1 MLHKEIRK
9 FMALAPLT
17 WPTLIEKGQM
27 ETDIAEDSAVL
38 FFDLN
43 EAFPVGYV
51 MDVLEDNWDL
61 KLLYHATL
69 VKIHH
74 VCYFS
79 NPRDGHLMYKINFHT
94 NKNEYVET
102 IIVTLFDSMELWE
115 EDLETDIKAHQEE
128 FEIITGVERKDLL
141 SIFCKLNYDG

>member
-94 NKNEYVET
+94 NKK
-102 IIVTLFDSMELWE
+102 D
-115 EDLETDIKAHQEE
+115 
-128 FEIITGVERKDLL
+128 RK
-141 SIFCKLNYDG
+141 SVV

>member
-69 VKIHH
+69 EKIHH

-128 FEIITGVERKDLL
+128 FEIIAGVERKDLL
-141 SIFCKLNYDG
+141 SIFCKLNYDR